1 MGKVLS
7 AAKLS
12 FELLGQRITAL
23 RLKKSFSESRI
34 YSDWAYDESQMKEAD
49 FGKREQKSYRSNRA
63 VGDLFWAA
71 GHMGASVL
79 GSTRTS
85 NRAGD
90 KHLFIH
96 C

>member
-7 AAKLS
+7 AAKWS

-49 FGKREQKSYRSNRA
+49 FGKREQKSFLEY
-63 VGDLFWAA
+63 D
-71 GHMGASVL
+71 
-79 GSTRTS
+79 
-85 NRAGD
+85 
-90 KHLFIH
+90 